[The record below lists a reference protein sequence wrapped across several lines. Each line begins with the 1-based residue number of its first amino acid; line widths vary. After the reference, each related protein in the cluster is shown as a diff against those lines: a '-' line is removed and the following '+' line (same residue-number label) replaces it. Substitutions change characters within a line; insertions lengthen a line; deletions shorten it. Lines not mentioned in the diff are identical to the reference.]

1 MSEWWQ
7 SCRMID
13 GMVKTTVRAPDDMME
28 RLKKLA
34 ERHHRSVHGELLAR
48 LEDGIRLA
56 ERAERRREVADARQA
71 QG

>member
-1 MSEWWQ
+1 LCASRAARA
-7 SCRMID
+7 CR
-13 GMVKTTVRAPDDMME
+13 AA
-28 RLKKLA
+28 LA